1 MAFEGQLYVDKD
13 NKDNFYII
21 NHRDYSKNNNNEE
34 VSNHHLDKKFSCSDT
49 IKFTKIE
56 ANTLGYLNLDS
67 VARAE
72 NYYQLQHIYNKNG
85 GLMLGTDETNVLK
98 LMETETV
105 GFEFF
110 TVKVPDFTQLTYEKI
125 NTATGKTEV
134 KKGNMY
140 TATLSDSVKYGLTS
154 EKANAPQL
162 YKSFYKIKV
171 KDKNQIDNDHLFI
184 AFDNQHN
191 YASMVCT
198 IMHWLIQPTTTSII
212 HLLIKI

>member
-1 MAFEGQLYVDKD
+1 
-13 NKDNFYII
+13 
-21 NHRDYSKNNNNEE
+21 
-34 VSNHHLDKKFSCSDT
+34 
-49 IKFTKIE
+49 
-56 ANTLGYLNLDS
+56 
-67 VARAE
+67 
-72 NYYQLQHIYNKNG
+72 
-85 GLMLGTDETNVLK
+85 MLGTDETNVLK

-110 TVKVPDFTQLTYEKI
+110 TVKVPDFTQLTYEEVN
-125 NTATGKTEV
+125 NTTGKIEV

-140 TATLSDSVKYGLTS
+140 TATLSDSVKYGWTS

-191 YASMVCT
+191 YVIAKESDIAAGKDGLAFAVFQVKENNCIDGLHYYALVNTTNYDFAYTFANKDLKVVNNLRYDEKEDVYFLKNGDDNKISGTTISYDAAMVTKSYLQRRMIVNSQVNWAS
-198 IMHWLIQPTTTSII
+198 
-212 HLLIKI
+212 LL